1 MTAPVDAP
9 VTARKPARRT
19 SCGVLVTDD
28 GTRLLLG
35 RFTGLAL
42 WDIPKGLADPGEAFD
57 AAALRELSEETG
69 LAAPPAALLPLGV
82 HRYRPG
88 KDLALFLWRVA
99 AMPDPGGAGLPF
111 HVPRP
116 RRPLAARAR
125 RLRRAG
131 LGHGAGARRAQH
143 GARAGR
149 GAGGAGVAFWCG
161 GRRVTWVHR
170 RRAQIRTA

>member
-9 VTARKPARRT
+9 FTARKPARRT

-99 AMPDPGGAGLPF
+99 AMPDP
-111 HVPRP
+111 
-116 RRPLAARAR
+116 AALVCRSMFRAR
-125 RLRRAG
+125 DGRWLPELDAFAVLDWDTALARVGRNMARVLGEVRAG
-131 LGHGAGARRAQH
+131 PGWPSGAAD
-143 GARAGR
+143 
-149 GAGGAGVAFWCG
+149 V
-161 GRRVTWVHR
+161 V
-170 RRAQIRTA
+170 